1 MFILV
6 SRGFLW
12 RKVYSGQQR
21 NQNAEHITPWI
32 AAFSIVLFIVVLLIT
47 GGFFFFW
54 ILYKRLFH
62 GDIRLCWK
70 SLFQSNTKTS
80 TDKADFKEPSPNTNT
95 NYQELNP
102 NTVYQ
107 ELNPNTNYQALKLPH
122 VDENEYQNTT
132 L

>member
-1 MFILV
+1 MILLK
-6 SRGFLW
+6 SKCISYKL
-12 RKVYSGQQR
+12 
-21 NQNAEHITPWI
+21 NIPLN
-32 AAFSIVLFIVVLLIT
+32 LLYR
-47 GGFFFFW
+47 
-54 ILYKRLFH
+54 ILNKKLFH

-70 SLFQSNTKTS
+70 SLFRSNTKTS
-80 TDKADFKEPSPNTNT
+80 TDKADCKEPSPNTNT

-107 ELNPNTNYQALKLPH
+107 ELNPNTNYQALKVPH